1 MKSKSSIFQ
10 YFQYG
15 MATLSKYDKQQ
26 KTQDNEDPIVEI
38 SYSKAEFEN
47 KQKIIGTL
55 VSVIKDRDCFLN
67 P

>member
-26 KTQDNEDPIVEI
+26 KTQDTEDPIVEI